1 MILEKGENRVEPA
14 NRAFDGHTVAVP
26 GGRML
31 EAPGR
36 PALLRSAAVLL
47 LKALNVAAL
56 LLLVLIFAMPFVWM
70 LSTSLKT
77 LPETMIF
84 PPEWIPRNPVWSNY
98 ASAWQTGPFLHY
110 ITNSAVISVSILL
123 LQMLTIIPAA
133 YAFARYRFVG
143 SGFLFSLVMVTLM
156 IPTQLI
162 FLPVY
167 LELSAF
173 KLLNTHLGLILPFA
187 SSAFGIFL
195 LRQAFRQIPEELV
208 EASRLDQAKEW
219 KIIVCI
225 MVPMVKPVL
234 VTFALFSFI
243 AHWND
248 YFWPLVMT
256 TNETARTLPIGIAK
270 IREVEGG
277 GTWNILMAGN
287 VILVAPILAAFFLAQ
302 KHIIKAFVYNGV
314 K

>member
-1 MILEKGENRVEPA
+1 MR
-14 NRAFDGHTVAVP
+14 RAISAVLR
-26 GGRML
+26 GL
-31 EAPGR
+31 NTI
-36 PALLRSAAVLL
+36 ALLA
-47 LKALNVAAL
+47 
-56 LLLVLIFAMPFVWM
+56 LVLIFAMPFIWM

-77 LPETMIF
+77 LSETMVF
-84 PPEWIPRNPVWSNY
+84 PPQWIPLDPVWKNY
-98 ASAWQTGPFLHY
+98 SDAWNTGPFLNY
-110 ITNSAVISVSILL
+110 FMNSVIIAVGILI

-133 YAFARYRFVG
+133 YAFARYKFVG
-143 SGFLFSLVMVTLM
+143 SGFLFGIVMVTLM
-156 IPTQLI
+156 IPAQLI

-195 LRQAFRQIPEELV
+195 LRQAFMQISDELI
-208 EASRLDQAKEW
+208 EAARLDQAAEW
-219 KIIVCI
+219 KVIVQI
-225 MVPMVKPVL
+225 MVPLVKPVL

-256 TNETARTLPIGIAK
+256 TNETARTLPLGIAK
-270 IREVEGG
+270 IREVEGVA
-277 GTWNILMAGN
+277 TWNILMAGN
-287 VILVAPILAAFFLAQ
+287 VILVVPILIVFFLSQ
-302 KHIIKAFVYNGV
+302 RQIIKAFVYNGV

>member
-1 MILEKGENRVEPA
+1 MKAANSTIGGTPIGPAVEGK
-14 NRAFDGHTVAVP
+14 RTI
-26 GGRML
+26 
-31 EAPGR
+31 
-36 PALLRSAAVLL
+36 LRSKPAILR
-47 LKALNVAAL
+47 KALRIALAALNAAAL
-56 LLLVLIFAMPFVWM
+56 LTLVIIFAMPFVWM
-70 LSTSLKT
+70 ISTSLKT

-84 PPEWIPRNPVWSNY
+84 PPEWIPGNPVWQNY
-98 ASAWQTGPFLHY
+98 ADAWNTGPFLSY
-110 ITNSAVISVSILL
+110 FVNSVVIAVGILI
-123 LQMLTIIPAA
+123 LQMLTIIPAS
-133 YAFARYRFVG
+133 YAFARYKFKG
-143 SGFLFSLVMVTLM
+143 SNFLFGIVMVTLM
-156 IPTQLI
+156 IPAQLI

-195 LRQAFRQIPEELV
+195 LRQAFMQISDELL
-208 EASRLDQAKEW
+208 EAARLDQAAEW
-219 KIIVCI
+219 KIIVRI

-256 TNETARTLPIGIAK
+256 TNDTVRTLPLGIAK
-270 IREVEGG
+270 IREVEGVA
-277 GTWNILMAGN
+277 TWNILMAGN
-287 VILVAPILAAFFLAQ
+287 LILVAPILAVFFLSQ
-302 KHIIKAFVYNGV
+302 RQIIKAFVYNGV

>member
-1 MILEKGENRVEPA
+1 MRKLITFILR
-14 NRAFDGHTVAVP
+14 
-26 GGRML
+26 
-31 EAPGR
+31 
-36 PALLRSAAVLL
+36 LLNSAG
-47 LKALNVAAL
+47 L

-84 PPEWIPRNPVWSNY
+84 PPVWIPQHPVWSNY
-98 ASAWQTGPFLHY
+98 IEAWNTGPFLHY
-110 ITNSAVISVSILL
+110 LTNSVIISVSILI
-123 LQMLTIIPAA
+123 LQMLTIIPAS
-133 YAFARYRFVG
+133 YAFARYKFIG
-143 SGFLFSLVMVTLM
+143 SGFLFGVVMVTLM
-156 IPTQLI
+156 IPNQLI

-195 LRQAFRQIPEELV
+195 LRQAFRQISDELL
-208 EASRLDQAKEW
+208 EAARLDQAAEW
-219 KIIVCI
+219 KIIVRI

-256 TNETARTLPIGIAK
+256 TNEVARTLPIGIAK
-270 IREVEGG
+270 IREVEGV

-287 VILVAPILAAFFLAQ
+287 LILVAPILVAFFLSQ
-302 KHIIKAFVYNGV
+302 RHIIKAFVYNGV

>member
-1 MILEKGENRVEPA
+1 MKEALRLADDRAVGGNRLPLNSRNLWLEFR
-14 NRAFDGHTVAVP
+14 
-26 GGRML
+26 GG
-31 EAPGR
+31 
-36 PALLRSAAVLL
+36 SAAWTKPLHLV
-47 LKALNVAAL
+47 LKALNRIAM
-56 LLLVLIFAMPFVWM
+56 LLLVLIFALPFGWM

-84 PPEWIPRNPVWSNY
+84 PPEWIPASPVWQNY
-98 ASAWQTGPFLHY
+98 ADAWDTGPFLQY
-110 ITNSAVISVSILL
+110 FTNSVIIAIGILV

-133 YAFARYRFVG
+133 FAFARYRFRG
-143 SGFLFSLVMVTLM
+143 SAFLFGVVMVTLM
-156 IPTQLI
+156 IPAQLI

-167 LELSAF
+167 LELSAW

-195 LRQAFRQIPEELV
+195 LRQAFMQVPEELL
-208 EASRLDQAKEW
+208 ESARLDNAKEW
-219 KIIVCI
+219 AIIVKL
-225 MVPMVKPVL
+225 MVPMVVPVL

-256 TNETARTLPIGIAK
+256 TNETARTLPLGIAK
-270 IREVEGG
+270 IREVEGVA
-277 GTWNILMAGN
+277 TWNVLMAGN
-287 VILVAPILAAFFLAQ
+287 IILVVPILIAFFFAQ
-302 KHIIKAFVYNGV
+302 RQIIRAFVYNGV

>member
-1 MILEKGENRVEPA
+1 MKAA
-14 NRAFDGHTVAVP
+14 NRAIE
-26 GGRML
+26 GGPVGTAAGNPLNGVRTKQ
-31 EAPGR
+31 AS
-36 PALLRSAAVLL
+36 LRKAMTLILRLVNAAG
-47 LKALNVAAL
+47 L

-84 PPEWIPRNPVWSNY
+84 PPEWIPRHPVWKNY
-98 ASAWQTGPFLHY
+98 IDAWNTGPFLHY
-110 ITNSAVISVSILL
+110 IMNSVIISVSILV
-123 LQMLTIIPAA
+123 LQMLTIIPAS
-133 YAFARYRFVG
+133 YAFARYKFAG
-143 SGFLFSLVMVTLM
+143 SGFLFGVVMVTLM
-156 IPTQLI
+156 IPEQLI

-167 LELSAF
+167 LELSTF

-195 LRQAFRQIPEELV
+195 LRQAFRQISDELL
-208 EASRLDQAKEW
+208 EAARLDQAKEW
-219 KIIVCI
+219 KIIVRI

-256 TNETARTLPIGIAK
+256 TNDVARTLPIGIAK
-270 IREVEGG
+270 IREVEGV

-287 VILVAPILAAFFLAQ
+287 LILVAPILAVFSLSQ
-302 KHIIKAFVYNGV
+302 RHIIKAFVYNGV

>member
-1 MILEKGENRVEPA
+1 MKAA
-14 NRAFDGHTVAVP
+14 NNTI
-26 GGRML
+26 GGT
-31 EAPGR
+31 PIG
-36 PALLRSAAVLL
+36 SAAEDKWTISRSKPAILRKTLRITLATLNAAGLL
-47 LKALNVAAL
+47 T
-56 LLLVLIFAMPFVWM
+56 LVIIFAMPFVWM
-70 LSTSLKT
+70 ISTSLKT

-84 PPEWIPRNPVWSNY
+84 PPEWIPKNPVWQNY
-98 ASAWQTGPFLHY
+98 ADAWNTGPFLSY
-110 ITNSAVISVSILL
+110 FVNSIVIAVGILI
-123 LQMLTIIPAA
+123 LQMLTIIPAS
-133 YAFARYRFVG
+133 YAFARYKFRG
-143 SGFLFSLVMVTLM
+143 SNFLFGIVMVTLM
-156 IPTQLI
+156 IPAQLI

-195 LRQAFRQIPEELV
+195 LRQAFMQISDELL
-208 EASRLDQAKEW
+208 EAARLDQAAEW
-219 KIIVCI
+219 KIIVRI

-256 TNETARTLPIGIAK
+256 TNETARTLPLGIAK
-270 IREVEGG
+270 IREVEGVA
-277 GTWNILMAGN
+277 TWNILMAGN
-287 VILVAPILAAFFLAQ
+287 LILVAPILAVFFMSQ
-302 KHIIKAFVYNGV
+302 RQIIKAFVYNGV

>member
-1 MILEKGENRVEPA
+1 MRRTLRAILQVVNYAG
-14 NRAFDGHTVAVP
+14 
-26 GGRML
+26 
-31 EAPGR
+31 
-36 PALLRSAAVLL
+36 LLG
-47 LKALNVAAL
+47 
-56 LLLVLIFAMPFVWM
+56 LVLVFAMPFGWM

-84 PPEWIPRNPVWSNY
+84 PPEWIPHNFVWQNF
-98 ASAWQTGPFLHY
+98 ADAWNTGPFLSY
-110 ITNSAVISVSILL
+110 FVNSVVIAVGILV
-123 LQMLTIIPAA
+123 LQMLTCIPAA
-133 YAFARYRFVG
+133 YAFARYKFKG
-143 SGFLFSLVMVTLM
+143 SGFLFGIVMVTLM
-156 IPTQLI
+156 IPGQLI

-195 LRQAFRQIPEELV
+195 LRQAFKQISEELL
-208 EASRLDQAKEW
+208 EAARLDQAAEW
-219 KIIVCI
+219 KIILQI

-256 TNETARTLPIGIAK
+256 TNETARTLPLGIAK
-270 IREVEGG
+270 IREVEGVA
-277 GTWNILMAGN
+277 TWNILMAGN
-287 VILVAPILAAFFLAQ
+287 LILVAPILAVFFLSQ
-302 KHIIKAFVYNGV
+302 RQIIKAFVYNGV

>member
-1 MILEKGENRVEPA
+1 MKAA
-14 NRAFDGHTVAVP
+14 NRAMEGHP
-26 GGRML
+26 IG
-31 EAPGR
+31 
-36 PALLRSAAVLL
+36 SAAGNPLIGIRSKQAFLRKLITFILRLL
-47 LKALNVAAL
+47 NSAGL

-84 PPEWIPRNPVWSNY
+84 PPVWIPQHPVWSNY
-98 ASAWQTGPFLHY
+98 IEAWNTGPFLHY
-110 ITNSAVISVSILL
+110 LTNSVIISVSILI
-123 LQMLTIIPAA
+123 LQMLTIIPAS
-133 YAFARYRFVG
+133 YAFARYKFIG
-143 SGFLFSLVMVTLM
+143 SGFLFGVVMVTLM
-156 IPTQLI
+156 IPNQLI

-195 LRQAFRQIPEELV
+195 LRQAFRQISDELL
-208 EASRLDQAKEW
+208 EAARLDQAAEW
-219 KIIVCI
+219 KIIVRI

-256 TNETARTLPIGIAK
+256 TNEVARTLPIGIAK
-270 IREVEGG
+270 IREVEGV

-287 VILVAPILAAFFLAQ
+287 LILVAPILVAFFLSQ
-302 KHIIKAFVYNGV
+302 RHIIKAFVYNGV

>member
-1 MILEKGENRVEPA
+1 MKAA
-14 NRAFDGHTVAVP
+14 NRAIEGPIRAAAGTP
-26 GGRML
+26 MNGIRSK
-31 EAPGR
+31 R
-36 PALLRSAAVLL
+36 ALLRTIMNVVLRLANAAG
-47 LKALNVAAL
+47 L
-56 LLLVLIFAMPFVWM
+56 LLLVLIFALPFVWM

-84 PPEWIPRNPVWSNY
+84 PPEWIPRNPVWKNY
-98 ASAWQTGPFLHY
+98 VDAWNTGPFLHY
-110 ITNSAVISVSILL
+110 ITNSVIIAVSILL
-123 LQMLTIIPAA
+123 LQMLTIIPAS
-133 YAFARYRFVG
+133 YAFARYKFAG
-143 SGFLFSLVMVTLM
+143 SGFLFSIVMVTLM
-156 IPTQLI
+156 IPSQLI

-195 LRQAFRQIPEELV
+195 LRQAFRQISDELI
-208 EASRLDQAKEW
+208 EAARLDQAAEW
-219 KIIVCI
+219 KIIVRI

-270 IREVEGG
+270 IREVEGV

-287 VILVAPILAAFFLAQ
+287 LILVAPILVVFFLSQ
-302 KHIIKAFVYNGV
+302 RQIIKAFVYNGV